1 MLPPP
6 SAAVAANHFV
16 MDLVSE
22 LALGLRGHYG
32 SIGLY
37 GAVQRLFV
45 AFGCLAFPGS
55 ALIGT
60 LTIPCPPALPADLP
74 TSPFADAPFGR
85 FGSWGKSLTVNGN
98 WGWFIMEAFS
108 PLTFL
113 YALAIPPSVSP
124 LHSVPPLS
132 PSRILSALFNL
143 SPARQ
148 LLAALY
154 LVHYAHRSVIGTLRN
169 PGRAPMHI
177 VIPVLS
183 ALFNIANGGTIGMWL
198 AGGGETAAQGGRGL
212 LEGKS
217 VIFLVGVGMWALGF
231 VGNIYHDEVLY
242 SIKREKQAERARKQ
256 VPSGKESAGPP
267 SPSER
272 YAIPRGGLYR
282 VLSHPS
288 YACEWF
294 EWLGFLLSTTC
305 LIPAPFPPL
314 SASSPYLVS
323 LLSRAQMAALPRSLQ
338 PLSQGYL
345 QPPALFLLQEVA
357 AMLPRARSGHA
368 WYRRTFGKEWEETG
382 PIWIVI
388 PGVY

>member
-1 MLPPP
+1 
-6 SAAVAANHFV
+6 

-22 LALGLRGHYG
+22 LALGMRGHFG

-55 ALIGT
+55 ALI
-60 LTIPCPPALPADLP
+60 
-74 TSPFADAPFGR
+74 DAPFGR

-108 PLTFL
+108 PMTFL
-113 YALAIPPSVSP
+113 YALAIPPSISSMHSFP
-124 LHSVPPLS
+124 LFS
-132 PSRILSALFNL
+132 PSRILSALFDL

-217 VIFLVGVGMWALGF
+217 MLFLVGVGMWALGF

-242 SIKREKQAERARKQ
+242 SIKREKQAERAQRQ
-256 VPSGKESAGPP
+256 PSQEGKKSAGPP
-267 SPSER
+267 SPSDR

-305 LIPAPFPPL
+305 LVPAPFPPL

-323 LLSRAQMAALPRSLQ
+323 LLSRAQIAALPRSIQ

-382 PIWIVI
+382 AKWIVV